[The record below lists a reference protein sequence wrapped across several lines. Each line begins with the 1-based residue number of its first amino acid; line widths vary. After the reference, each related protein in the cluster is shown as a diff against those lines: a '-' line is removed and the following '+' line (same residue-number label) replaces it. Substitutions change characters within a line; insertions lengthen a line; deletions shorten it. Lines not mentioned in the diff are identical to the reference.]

1 MPRKPTRAFKDIELL
16 GGWDA
21 VTKLLTTA
29 QKTGKRRLKD
39 EQIKTGIAVSVRE
52 VRKQVV
58 LQKRRSDHWGLE
70 ADSDPGDPVRLRVDL
85 D

>member
-1 MPRKPTRAFKDIELL
+1 LAVGTRSRSFWQPKKQERE
-16 GGWDA
+16 GS
-21 VTKLLTTA
+21 
-29 QKTGKRRLKD
+29 RD
-39 EQIKTGIAVSVRE
+39 EQIKTGLAVSVGG
-52 VRKQVV
+52 VRKRLV

>member
-21 VTKLLTTA
+21 VTKLLAA

-39 EQIKTGIAVSVRE
+39 EQIKTGLAVSVGGSGNGSCC
-52 VRKQVV
+52 
-58 LQKRRSDHWGLE
+58 RSVGLITGGWRPT
-70 ADSDPGDPVRLRVDL
+70 ATPATQ
-85 D
+85 

>member
-21 VTKLLTTA
+21 VTKLLAA

-39 EQIKTGIAVSVRE
+39 EQIKTGLAVSVGG
-52 VRKQVV
+52 VRKRLV